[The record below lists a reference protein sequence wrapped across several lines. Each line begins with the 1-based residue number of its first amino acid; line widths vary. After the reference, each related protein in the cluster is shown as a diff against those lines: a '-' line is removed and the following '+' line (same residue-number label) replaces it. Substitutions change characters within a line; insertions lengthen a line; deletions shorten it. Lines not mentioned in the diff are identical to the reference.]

1 MIKDWS
7 QLQPKEREAAF
18 RKVLDSCFA
27 EAEKIVNEDE
37 VSNLEA
43 RLGPLYHSI
52 QELGAL
58 THAAPGVALTL
69 ATYKVCN
76 PEQDV
81 AAHKDD
87 HVGGFSARGYDT
99 SVTVPFL
106 IEKMLPR
113 NVETHWL
120 TQTFSFAPE
129 FRKGLELKTT
139 PKKAGPLL
147 VTAVAA
153 LQDHP
158 IDFARAV
165 VTTILVEKIRIR
177 NQDKVT
183 VTRPKNLSIEATVSL
198 IERHL
203 AIKYRQNAPRLPQL
217 VIYAVYQCIVQHVSR
232 YQGCELQP
240 LARLKSADRKSNTV
254 GDIVV
259 TQGGT
264 PFEAVEIKYGQP
276 ITFAHVS
283 EAIEKVRALTVRR
296 YYMLS
301 TEDVEESE
309 IDRIKER
316 KDDFLKQNGCELI
329 LNGILASLSYYLRL
343 LPDTTD
349 FVMNYATLVETDQ
362 DTSYEHRISW
372 NSCCQAI

>member
-1 MIKDWS
+1 MKDWA
-7 QLQPKEREAAF
+7 QLPLQEREAAF
-18 RKVLDSCFA
+18 RKVLDTCFA
-27 EAEKIVNEDE
+27 EAEQVVNGDK
-37 VSNLEA
+37 VSDLEA
-43 RLGPLYHSI
+43 RLGRLYPNI

-76 PEQDV
+76 PHQDV

-129 FRKGLELKTT
+129 FRKGLILKTT

-147 VTAVAA
+147 VTAVSA

-158 IDFARAV
+158 TDFARAV

-183 VTRPKNLSIEATVSL
+183 VTRPKNLSIEATVLL

-203 AIKYRQNAPRLPQL
+203 AGKYRQNAPRLPQL
-217 VIYAVYQCIVQHVSR
+217 VIYAVYQCIVQQVAR

-240 LARLKSADRKSNTV
+240 LARMKSADRKAKTV

-259 TQGGT
+259 TNDGT

-276 ITFAHVS
+276 ITFHHVS
-283 EAIEKVRALTVRR
+283 EAIDKVRALTVRR

-301 TEDVEESE
+301 TNDVEESE
-309 IDRIKER
+309 RDRIKEK

-349 FVMNYATLVETDQ
+349 FIMNYATLVETDP